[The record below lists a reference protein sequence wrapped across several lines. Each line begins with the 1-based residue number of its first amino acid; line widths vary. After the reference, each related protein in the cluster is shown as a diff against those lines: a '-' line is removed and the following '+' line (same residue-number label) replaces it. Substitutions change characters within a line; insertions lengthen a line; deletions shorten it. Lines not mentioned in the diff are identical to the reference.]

1 MPWNASDIPDQQGR
15 VAVVTGANGG
25 LGFEVALALA
35 GNGAHV
41 VMACRDEAKALA
53 AAGRIRAAHPGAS
66 LELVR
71 CDLSSQRATRA
82 AVDEVRGAHDRV
94 DLVVANAGVMAIP
107 RRITDDGWEMQ
118 LATNHLGHWTLVGL
132 LIDRMLEVDGSRVIS
147 VTSEFHKVGRIR
159 FDDLHGA
166 RSYQRWLA
174 YAQSKLANALF
185 AAELSRRLLA
195 AGCATIAGAAHPGY
209 ASTDLQLV
217 GARMTGRRLSAG
229 VMGLGNRLLG
239 QSAAMGAL
247 PILYAATSPNMV
259 SGMLIGPGGAFE
271 MRGHPE
277 VVVPSKRAQDPVLAR
292 RLWERSE
299 ELTGVSFPI

>member
-1 MPWNASDIPDQQGR
+1 MRWNASDIPDQQGR

-25 LGFEVALALA
+25 LGYEVAVALA
-35 GNGAHV
+35 GKGAHV
-41 VMACRDEAKALA
+41 VMACRDLAKARTAADRIRTLHPA
-53 AAGRIRAAHPGAS
+53 AA
-66 LELVR
+66 LEIVG
-71 CDLSSQRATRA
+71 CDLSSQRSTRA
-82 AVDEVRGAHDRV
+82 AVEDIRAVHDRL

-107 RRITDDGWEMQ
+107 RRITEDGWEMQ

-132 LIDRMLEVDGSRVIS
+132 LLHRMLDVEGSRVIA

-195 AGCATIAGAAHPGY
+195 SGRATIAGAAHPGY

-217 GARMTGRRLSAG
+217 GARMAGRRVSAA
-229 VMGLGNRLLG
+229 VMSVGNRLVG

-277 VVVPSKRAQDPVLAR
+277 VVVPSKRAQDPALAR

-299 ELTGVSFPI
+299 ELTGVAYPV